1 MRGAFAAAVIEMG
14 LAILTG
20 EPNLALAQAG
30 FDRPGG
36 DYAQLVVSSGNPE
49 ICATQCER
57 DERCKA
63 WSFSY
68 PQTDGHKASCWLKS
82 KVPRRAKNSCCVSG
96 VRGAAVIAP
105 PFGEVEFSVD
115 RRGSDYRS
123 FKIAPDPTG
132 RVCASACRN
141 DSKCRAWTYLRPG
154 YVGLSARC
162 YLKGRIRVPH
172 HRPCCLSGVVR

>member
-14 LAILTG
+14 FAVLTG

-123 FKIAPDPTG
+123 FKIAPDPG
-132 RVCASACRN
+132 AASAQALAAMIA
-141 DSKCRAWTYLRPG
+141 SVAP
-154 YVGLSARC
+154 
-162 YLKGRIRVPH
+162 GRICVRAT
-172 HRPCCLSGVVR
+172 SGSAHAAI